1 MGASSASN
9 AMKSDDEQLAELH
22 RRELESSYHAATR
35 LGMDELIDPRETR
48 NMLLS
53 ALGLAL
59 QIDLDEPLTIAPA
72 GRFGLPGELVE
83 VTSVLVAPTRPGA
96 VLRAMAERRLA
107 VG

>member
-1 MGASSASN
+1 
-9 AMKSDDEQLAELH
+9 MKSDEEQLAELH

-59 QIDLDEPLTIAPA
+59 SRRQ
-72 GRFGLPGELVE
+72 
-83 VTSVLVAPTRPGA
+83 VAPEPRGRIWP
-96 VLRAMAERRLA
+96 
-107 VG
+107 